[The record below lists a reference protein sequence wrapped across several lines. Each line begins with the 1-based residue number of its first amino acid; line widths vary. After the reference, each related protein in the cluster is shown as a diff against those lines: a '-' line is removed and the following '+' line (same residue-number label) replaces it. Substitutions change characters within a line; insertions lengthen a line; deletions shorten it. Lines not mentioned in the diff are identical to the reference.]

1 MYDPKTRLVK
11 LLDFGIATDTQASS
25 DERLTRA
32 GFFVGTLAF
41 WISAIASIAAA
52 YMMVAR
58 IKNLIR
64 AALALTTVLGGVALM
79 YALLGADF
87 LAVAQLV
94 VYVGAIMV
102 LIIFAIFM
110 TPGQIDVPGLVGTG
124 QRLGAMAVAIGVGA
138 ISVWVV
144 VITPWKVRDSLLDI
158 PTAES
163 LGGLMLTRYVL
174 PFEIASLLLT
184 VALIGAIV
192 IARED

>member
-1 MYDPKTRLVK
+1 VLGTTDPFT
-11 LLDFGIATDTQASS
+11 T
-25 DERLTRA
+25 
-32 GFFVGTLAF
+32 FVGTLAF
-41 WISAIASIAAA
+41 WVSAIASIVAA
-52 YMMVAR
+52 YMMVFSIR
-58 IKNLIR
+58 NLIR

-94 VYVGAIMV
+94 IYVGAVMV

-124 QRLGAMAVAIGVGA
+124 QRVGA
-138 ISVWVV
+138 LLVSLAVLLVSVYV
-144 VITPWKVRDSLLDI
+144 VITTPWKVRDTLLDI

-163 LGGLMLTRYVL
+163 IGGLMLTRYVL

-192 IARED
+192 IAREE

>member
-1 MYDPKTRLVK
+1 VLGTTDPFT
-11 LLDFGIATDTQASS
+11 T
-25 DERLTRA
+25 
-32 GFFVGTLAF
+32 FVGTLAF
-41 WISAIASIAAA
+41 WVSAIASIVAA
-52 YMMVAR
+52 YMMVFSIR
-58 IKNLIR
+58 NLIR

-94 VYVGAIMV
+94 IYVGAVMV

-124 QRLGAMAVAIGVGA
+124 QRVGA
-138 ISVWVV
+138 LLVSLAVMLVSVYV
-144 VITPWKVRDSLLDI
+144 VITTPWKVRESLLDI

-163 LGGLMLTRYVL
+163 IGGLMLTRYVL

-184 VALIGAIV
+184 VALIAAIV
-192 IARED
+192 IAREE

>member
-1 MYDPKTRLVK
+1 MTGFGTADPFIT
-11 LLDFGIATDTQASS
+11 
-25 DERLTRA
+25 
-32 GFFVGTLAF
+32 FVSTLAF
-41 WISAIASIAAA
+41 WISAVASISAA
-52 YMMVAR
+52 YMMVFR
-58 IKNLIR
+58 IRNLIR

-94 VYVGAIMV
+94 VYVGAVMV

>member
-1 MYDPKTRLVK
+1 VLGTTDP
-11 LLDFGIATDTQASS
+11 FAT
-25 DERLTRA
+25 
-32 GFFVGTLAF
+32 FVGTLAF
-41 WISAIASIAAA
+41 WITAIATIAAA
-52 YMMVAR
+52 YMMVFTIR
-58 IKNLIR
+58 NLIR
-64 AALALTTVLGGVALM
+64 SALALTTVLGGVALM

-94 VYVGAIMV
+94 VYIGAIMV

-110 TPGQIDVPGLVGTG
+110 TPGQIDVPGLVGRS
-124 QRLGAMAVAIGVGA
+124 QRIGALVVALAVGI

-144 VITPWKVRDSLLDI
+144 IFTPWNVRDSLLNM

-163 LGGLMLTRYVL
+163 IGGLLMTRYVL

-192 IARED
+192 IAREE

>member
-1 MYDPKTRLVK
+1 MLGTTDP
-11 LLDFGIATDTQASS
+11 
-25 DERLTRA
+25 LTT
-32 GFFVGTLAF
+32 FVGTLAF
-41 WISAIASIAAA
+41 WVSAIASIAAA
-52 YMMVAR
+52 YMMVAS

-64 AALALTTVLGGVALM
+64 AALALTTVLGGVAVM

-94 VYVGAIMV
+94 IYIGAVMV

-110 TPGQIDVPGLVGTG
+110 TPGQIDVPGLVGAG
-124 QRLGAMAVAIGVGA
+124 QRLGAMAVAVGVGA
-138 ISVWVV
+138 ISIWVV
-144 VITPWKVRDSLLDI
+144 IATPWRLRDTLLDI

-163 LGGLMLTRYVL
+163 IGGLMLTRYVL

>member
-1 MYDPKTRLVK
+1 MLGTTDP
-11 LLDFGIATDTQASS
+11 
-25 DERLTRA
+25 LTT
-32 GFFVGTLAF
+32 FVGTLAF
-41 WISAIASIAAA
+41 WVSAIASIAAA
-52 YMMVAR
+52 YMMVAS

-110 TPGQIDVPGLVGTG
+110 TPGQIDVPGLVGQG
-124 QRLGAMAVAIGVGA
+124 QRIGALLVSAAVLVV
-138 ISVWVV
+138 SVYV
-144 VITPWKVRDSLLDI
+144 VITTPWKTRDALLDI

-163 LGGLMLTRYVL
+163 IGGLMLTRYVL

-192 IARED
+192 IAREE

>member
-1 MYDPKTRLVK
+1 MSADPFTTV
-11 LLDFGIATDTQASS
+11 
-25 DERLTRA
+25 
-32 GFFVGTLAF
+32 VGTIAF
-41 WISAIASIAAA
+41 WVGAIASIVAG
-52 YMMVAR
+52 YLMVFR
-58 IKNLIR
+58 IRNLVR
-64 AALALTTVLGGVALM
+64 AALALTTVLGGVAMM

-87 LAVAQLV
+87 LAIAQLV

-110 TPGQIDVPGLVGTG
+110 TPGQIDVPGLVGAG
-124 QRLGAMAVAIGVGA
+124 QRTGALLVSVLLGAVSIA
-138 ISVWVV
+138 V
-144 VITPWKVRDSLLDI
+144 VITTPWRVRDTLLDI

>member
-1 MYDPKTRLVK
+1 VIGLGTSDP
-11 LLDFGIATDTQASS
+11 FAT
-25 DERLTRA
+25 
-32 GFFVGTLAF
+32 FVGSLAF
-41 WISAIASIAAA
+41 WAGAIASIAAA

-58 IKNLIR
+58 ITNLVR

-87 LAVAQLV
+87 LAIAQLA

-110 TPGQIDVPGLVGTG
+110 TPGQIDVPGLVGRG
-124 QRLGAMAVAIGVGA
+124 QQVGALLVSIGVGVVSIA
-138 ISVWVV
+138 V
-144 VITPWKVRDSLLDI
+144 VISTPWHVRDSLLDI

-163 LGGLMLTRYVL
+163 IGGLMLTRYVL

>member
-1 MYDPKTRLVK
+1 MLGTTDPFT
-11 LLDFGIATDTQASS
+11 T
-25 DERLTRA
+25 
-32 GFFVGTLAF
+32 FVGTITF
-41 WISAIASIAAA
+41 WAGAVASIAAA
-52 YMMVAR
+52 YLMVAS

-64 AALALTTVLGGVALM
+64 AALALTTVLGAVAVM

-110 TPGQIDVPGLVGTG
+110 TPGQIDVPGLVGSG
-124 QRLGAMAVAIGVGA
+124 QRVGALLVSIGVGV

-144 VITPWKVRDSLLDI
+144 IYTPWKVRDTLLDI

-163 LGGLMLTRYVL
+163 IGGLMLTRYVL
-174 PFEIASLLLT
+174 PFEIASILLT

>member
-1 MYDPKTRLVK
+1 VLGTADP
-11 LLDFGIATDTQASS
+11 FAT
-25 DERLTRA
+25 
-32 GFFVGTLAF
+32 FVGTLTF
-41 WISAIASIAAA
+41 WVSAIASIAAA
-52 YMMVAR
+52 YMMVASIR
-58 IKNLIR
+58 NLIR
-64 AALALTTVLGGVALM
+64 AALALTTVLGGVAAM

-94 VYVGAIMV
+94 VYVGAVMV

-110 TPGQIDVPGLVGTG
+110 TPGQIDVPGLVGSG
-124 QRLGAMAVAIGVGA
+124 QRLGAMLVSVAVGA
-138 ISVWVV
+138 ISIWVV
-144 VITPWKVRDSLLDI
+144 IREPWKVRESLVDL
-158 PTAES
+158 PTAEA

>member
-1 MYDPKTRLVK
+1 MSGLGTTDGFTT
-11 LLDFGIATDTQASS
+11 FAAT
-25 DERLTRA
+25 
-32 GFFVGTLAF
+32 VAF
-41 WISAIASIAAA
+41 WVAAIAAIVAA
-52 YMMVAR
+52 YMMVFR
-58 IKNLIR
+58 ISNLIR
-64 AALALTTVLGGVALM
+64 SALALTTVLGSVAIM

-110 TPGQIDVPGLVGTG
+110 TPRQVDVPGYLPRG
-124 QRLGAMAVAIGVGA
+124 QRIGAMLVSIGIGV
-138 ISVWVV
+138 ISVAV
-144 VITPWKVRDSLLDI
+144 VISTPWHVRDSALDI
-158 PTAES
+158 PTAEAI
-163 LGGLMLTRYVL
+163 GGLMLTRYVL

>member
-1 MYDPKTRLVK
+1 MLGTTDPFT
-11 LLDFGIATDTQASS
+11 T
-25 DERLTRA
+25 
-32 GFFVGTLAF
+32 FVGTVAF
-41 WISAIASIAAA
+41 WITAIASIAAA
-52 YMMVAR
+52 YMMVFSIR
-58 IKNLIR
+58 NLIR

-94 VYVGAIMV
+94 VYVGAVMV

-110 TPGQIDVPGLVGTG
+110 TPGQIDVPGLVGPA
-124 QRLGAMAVAIGVGA
+124 QRIGALIVAAAFGI
-138 ISVWVV
+138 ISVIVV
-144 VITPWKVRDSLLDI
+144 VTTPWQTRDSLLDI
-158 PTAES
+158 PTVES

-192 IARED
+192 IAREE

>member
-1 MYDPKTRLVK
+1 MLGTTDPFT
-11 LLDFGIATDTQASS
+11 T
-25 DERLTRA
+25 
-32 GFFVGTLAF
+32 FVGTLAF
-41 WISAIASIAAA
+41 WVTAIASIAAA
-52 YMMVAR
+52 YMMVFTIR
-58 IKNLIR
+58 NLIR

-79 YALLGADF
+79 YALMGADF

-110 TPGQIDVPGLVGTG
+110 TPGQIDVPGLVGQV
-124 QRLGAMAVAIGVGA
+124 QRLGALLVAVAFGV

-144 VITPWKVRDSLLDI
+144 IFTPWHVRDTLLDI

-163 LGGLMLTRYVL
+163 IGGLMLTRYVL

-192 IARED
+192 IAREE

>member
-1 MYDPKTRLVK
+1 VLGTTDPFT
-11 LLDFGIATDTQASS
+11 T
-25 DERLTRA
+25 
-32 GFFVGTLAF
+32 FVGTLAF
-41 WISAIASIAAA
+41 WVSAVASIAAA
-52 YMMVAR
+52 YMMVFN

-64 AALALTTVLGGVALM
+64 AALALTTVLGGVALL

-110 TPGQIDVPGLVGTG
+110 TPGQIDVPGLVGQG
-124 QRLGAMAVAIGVGA
+124 QRLGALVVSLAVLVV
-138 ISVWVV
+138 SVYV
-144 VITPWKVRDSLLDI
+144 VISTPWKQRATLLDL

-163 LGGLMLTRYVL
+163 IGGLMLTRYVL

-192 IARED
+192 IAREE

>member
-1 MYDPKTRLVK
+1 MLASNDPFT
-11 LLDFGIATDTQASS
+11 T
-25 DERLTRA
+25 
-32 GFFVGTLAF
+32 FVGTLAF
-41 WISAIASIAAA
+41 WITAIASISAA

-144 VITPWKVRDSLLDI
+144 IITPWKVRESLLDI

>member
-1 MYDPKTRLVK
+1 VLASNDP
-11 LLDFGIATDTQASS
+11 FAT
-25 DERLTRA
+25 
-32 GFFVGTLAF
+32 FVGTLAF
-41 WISAIASIAAA
+41 WITAIATIAAA

-110 TPGQIDVPGLVGTG
+110 TPGQIDAPGLVGTG

-144 VITPWKVRDSLLDI
+144 IITPWKVRDSLLDI